1 MAAYNYKYV
10 RDLLPPFA
18 EEGLENYEGTADYD
32 GDLWRAADNYITALE
47 TELGKQYAITKQ
59 FSNDCLL
66 DWLKTR
72 PKSSYSP
79 GPVIVDEIQDAS

>member
-10 RDLLPPFA
+10 RALLPPFA
-18 EEGLENYEGTADYD
+18 EVDIEDYEGTSNYD
-32 GDLWRAADNYITALE
+32 GDMWLAAANYITALE

-59 FSNDCLL
+59 FSNDRLL

-72 PKSSYSP
+72 PKSIYSP